1 MAEPINLD
9 DLLSKNEPIVETPE
23 ETSETS
29 EETSSSDDSAEDQG
43 ADDSSEDNE
52 SQNVETSVE
61 NTTQTEESYAD
72 NSDLSDGYAE
82 ETVVQQTDTTQFEQE
97 EPQYEQPEV
106 PQYQFKDPFI
116 EKAVQYYETY
126 GTLQPFLRATE
137 VDYNEM
143 TDLEILKVKFDTEN
157 FDLTPK
163 ARKKLFDKELE
174 KYGLDAYDEE
184 DKEVGEALLRR
195 DAQKLRKTFM
205 DEQMQFLNNVTA
217 PQAQQGPSQEELAAQ
232 QEASRKIISEGIA
245 SVVNNNI
252 IKIGANGE
260 GINYQIQDPNV
271 VVDYAMDSNKF
282 LSIFAKDGSVDW
294 DKWTKTVAFAQNPT
308 QFISELIKH
317 GKSLGRRAME
327 SELKNV
333 VPPTVNKTV
342 VQSNNIERPSDDPIA
357 FLQGMT
363 VTKK

>member
-9 DLLSKNEPIVETPE
+9 ELLSKDEPIETPTE

-29 EETSSSDDSAEDQG
+29 EETSSEDDSTEDQG
-43 ADDSSEDNE
+43 VDVSNEDNE
-52 SQNVETSVE
+52 PQNVETPIEDTETTEVE
-61 NTTQTEESYAD
+61 N
-72 NSDLSDGYAE
+72 GYAQ
-82 ETVVQQTDTTQFEQE
+82 ETVVQQTDTTQSNDADSIPE
-97 EPQYEQPEV
+97 EAPVAQYK
-106 PQYQFKDPFI
+106 FKDPFI
-116 EKAVQYYETY
+116 EKAVQYYEMY

-143 TDLEILKVKFDTEN
+143 SDLEVLKVKFDTEN
-157 FDLTPK
+157 YDLSPK
-163 ARKKLFDKELE
+163 ARQKLFDKELE
-174 KYGLDAYDEE
+174 KYGLDTYDEE

-195 DAQKLRKTFM
+195 DAQKLRQTFM
-205 DEQMQFLNNVTA
+205 EEQQQFLNNVNSA
-217 PQAQQGPSQEELAAQ
+217 PQVPNGASQEEIAAQ
-232 QEASRKIISEGIA
+232 QEQSRKIISEGVS
-245 SVVNNNI
+245 SVIKDNI
-252 IKIGANGE
+252 IKVGANGE
-260 GINYQIQDPNV
+260 GINYQIQDPNA

-317 GKSLGRRAME
+317 GKSLGRKAME

-333 VPPTVNKTV
+333 VPPTINKTV

-363 VTKK
+363 ITKK

>member
-9 DLLSKNEPIVETPE
+9 DLLSKNEPIETTE
-23 ETSETS
+23 ETTETS
-29 EETSSSDDSAEDQG
+29 EETSSEDDATEVEGVDVSN
-43 ADDSSEDNE
+43 EDNE
-52 SQNVETSVE
+52 PQNVEDSVE
-61 NTTQTEESYAD
+61 NTSQEETSE
-72 NSDLSDGYAE
+72 GYAE
-82 ETVVQQTDTTQFEQE
+82 ETVVQEPDTIQDDTESAPE
-97 EPQYEQPEV
+97 EQPKA
-106 PQYQFKDPFI
+106 QYQFKDPFI

-137 VDYNEM
+137 VDYTEM
-143 TDLEILKVKFDTEN
+143 TDLEVLKVKFDTEN
-157 FDLTPK
+157 SDLSPK
-163 ARKKLFDKELE
+163 ARQKLFDKELE
-174 KYGLDAYDEE
+174 RYDLDAYDEE

-205 DEQMQFLNNVTA
+205 EEQQQFLSNVQS
-217 PQAQQGPSQEELAAQ
+217 PQASTGPSQEELAAQ
-232 QEASRKIISEGIA
+232 QEQSRKIISEGV
-245 SVVNNNI
+245 SGVVKDNI

-260 GINYQIQDPNV
+260 GINYQIQDTNA

-317 GKSLGRRAME
+317 GKSLGRKAME

-333 VPPTVNKTV
+333 VPPTINKTV
-342 VQSNNIERPSDDPIA
+342 VESNSIERPSDDPIG

-363 VTKK
+363 ITKK

>member
-9 DLLSKNEPIVETPE
+9 ELLSKNEPIETTE
-23 ETSETS
+23 ETTATS
-29 EETSSSDDSAEDQG
+29 EETSS
-43 ADDSSEDNE
+43 ADDATEVEGVDVSDEDNE
-52 SQNVETSVE
+52 PQNVEDSVDS
-61 NTTQTEESYAD
+61 TTQEETSE
-72 NSDLSDGYAE
+72 GYAE
-82 ETVVQQTDTTQFEQE
+82 ETVVQEPDTIQDDTESAPE
-97 EPQYEQPEV
+97 EQPKA
-106 PQYQFKDPFI
+106 QYQFKDPFI

-137 VDYNEM
+137 VDYTEM
-143 TDLEILKVKFDTEN
+143 SDLEVLKVKFDTEN
-157 FDLTPK
+157 ADLSPK
-163 ARKKLFDKELE
+163 ARQKLFDKELE
-174 KYGLDAYDEE
+174 RYDLDAYDEE

-205 DEQMQFLNNVTA
+205 EEQQQFLNNVESS
-217 PQAQQGPSQEELAAQ
+217 QASTGPSQEELAAQ
-232 QEASRKIISEGIA
+232 QEQSRKIISEGV
-245 SVVNNNI
+245 SGVVKDNI

-260 GINYQIQDPNV
+260 GINYQIQDTNT

-317 GKSLGRRAME
+317 GKSLGRKAME

-333 VPPTVNKTV
+333 VPPTINKTV
-342 VQSNNIERPSDDPIA
+342 VESNNIERPSDDPIA

-363 VTKK
+363 ITKK

>member
-9 DLLSKNEPIVETPE
+9 ELLSKDEPIETTE
-23 ETSETS
+23 ETSGTS
-29 EETSSSDDSAEDQG
+29 EETSSADDATEVEG
-43 ADDSSEDNE
+43 ADVSNEDNE
-52 SQNVETSVE
+52 PQNVEDSVE
-61 NTTQTEESYAD
+61 NTEQPETT
-72 NSDLSDGYAE
+72 DGYAE
-82 ETVVQQTDTTQFEQE
+82 ETVVQETDTTQSDDTDSTPSEA
-97 EPQYEQPEV
+97 PAAQYK
-106 PQYQFKDPFI
+106 FKDPFI

-137 VDYNEM
+137 VDYNDMPDVEV
-143 TDLEILKVKFDTEN
+143 LKVKFDTEN
-157 FDLTPK
+157 SDLSPK
-163 ARKKLFDKELE
+163 AKQKLFDKELE

-184 DKEVGEALLRR
+184 DQEVGQALLKR
-195 DAQKLRKTFM
+195 DAQRLRKTFIE
-205 DEQMQFLNNVTA
+205 EQQQFLNNVQS
-217 PQAQQGPSQEELAAQ
+217 PEAQTGPSQEELAAQ
-232 QEASRKIISEGIA
+232 QEQSRKIISDGI
-245 SVVNNNI
+245 SNVIKDNI
-252 IKIGANGE
+252 IKVGANGE

-317 GKSLGRRAME
+317 GKSLGRKAME

-333 VPPTVNKTV
+333 VSPTVNKTV
-342 VQSNNIERPSDDPIA
+342 IESNNIERPSDDPIA

-363 VTKK
+363 VTKR

>member
-9 DLLSKNEPIVETPE
+9 ELLSKEETIETPE

-29 EETSSSDDSAEDQG
+29 EETSSANDSAEDQG
-43 ADDSSEDNE
+43 TDNSSEDNE

-61 NTTQTEESYAD
+61 NTEEAD
-72 NSDLSDGYAE
+72 SDAGYAA
-82 ETVVQQTDTTQFEQE
+82 ETVVQENETIQTNDTADVTADETPTQ
-97 EPQYEQPEV
+97 YK
-106 PQYQFKDPFI
+106 FKDPFI

-143 TDLEILKVKFDTEN
+143 SDVEVLKVKFDAEN
-157 FDLTPK
+157 ADLSPK
-163 ARKKLFDKELE
+163 AKQKLFEKELE

-184 DKEVGEALLRR
+184 DQEVGQALLKR
-195 DAQKLRKTFM
+195 DAQRLRKTFIE
-205 DEQMQFLNNVTA
+205 EQQQFLNNVQS
-217 PQAQQGPSQEELAAQ
+217 PQAQPQGPSQEELAAQ
-232 QEASRKIISEGIA
+232 QEQSRKIISEGVAAVIKD
-245 SVVNNNI
+245 NI
-252 IKIGANGE
+252 IKVGANGE

-271 VVDYAMDSNKF
+271 VVEYAMDSNKF

-317 GKSLGRRAME
+317 GKSLGRKAME
-327 SELKNV
+327 AELKNV

-342 VQSNNIERPSDDPIA
+342 VESNNIERPSDDPIA

-363 VTKK
+363 ITKK

>member
-9 DLLSKNEPIVETPE
+9 DLLSKNEPIETTE
-23 ETSETS
+23 ETTATS
-29 EETSSSDDSAEDQG
+29 EETSS
-43 ADDSSEDNE
+43 ADDATEVEGVDVSDEDNE
-52 SQNVETSVE
+52 PQNVEDSVDS
-61 NTTQTEESYAD
+61 TTQEETSE
-72 NSDLSDGYAE
+72 GYAE
-82 ETVVQQTDTTQFEQE
+82 ETVVQESDNSQDDTESAPE
-97 EPQYEQPEV
+97 EQPV
-106 PQYQFKDPFI
+106 AKYQFKDPFI

-137 VDYNEM
+137 VDYTEM
-143 TDLEILKVKFDTEN
+143 TDLEVLKVKFDTEN
-157 FDLTPK
+157 SDLSPK
-163 ARKKLFDKELE
+163 ARQKLFDKELE
-174 KYGLDAYDEE
+174 RYDLDAYDEE

-205 DEQMQFLNNVTA
+205 EEQQQFLSNVQS
-217 PQAQQGPSQEELAAQ
+217 PQASTGPSQEELAAQ
-232 QEASRKIISEGIA
+232 QEQSRKIISEGVS

-260 GINYQIQDPNV
+260 GINYQIQDTNS

-317 GKSLGRRAME
+317 GKSLGRKAME

-333 VPPTVNKTV
+333 VPPTINKTV
-342 VQSNNIERPSDDPIA
+342 VESNSIERPSDDPMG

>member
-9 DLLSKNEPIVETPE
+9 ELLSKDEPIVETPE
-23 ETSETS
+23 ETSETP
-29 EETSSSDDSAEDQG
+29 EETSSADDSAEDQG
-43 ADDSSEDNE
+43 TDDSSEDNE

-61 NTTQTEESYAD
+61 NTEEAD
-72 NSDLSDGYAE
+72 SEAGYAS
-82 ETVVQQTDTTQFEQE
+82 ETVVQEDDTIQTNDTADVAADEA
-97 EPQYEQPEV
+97 PAQYK
-106 PQYQFKDPFI
+106 FKDPFI

-143 TDLEILKVKFDTEN
+143 SDLELLKIKFDSEN
-157 FDLTPK
+157 SDLSPK
-163 ARKKLFDKELE
+163 ARQKLFDKEVE
-174 KYGLDAYDEE
+174 RYGLDSYDEE
-184 DKEVGEALLRR
+184 DKEVGEALLKR
-195 DAQKLRKTFM
+195 DAQKLRKTFIE
-205 DEQMQFLNNVTA
+205 EQKQFLNDINS
-217 PQAQQGPSQEELAAQ
+217 PQASTGPSQEELAAQ
-232 QEASRKIISEGIA
+232 QESSRKIISEGVA

-317 GKSLGRRAME
+317 GKSLGRKAME

-333 VPPTVNKTV
+333 VPPTVDRSV
-342 VQSNNIERPSDDPIA
+342 ISSNSIERPADDPIA

-363 VTKK
+363 ITKK

>member
-9 DLLSKNEPIVETPE
+9 ELLSKDEPIVETPE

-29 EETSSSDDSAEDQG
+29 EETSSADDSTEDQG
-43 ADDSSEDNE
+43 TDNSSEDNE
-52 SQNVETSVE
+52 SQNVEASVE
-61 NTTQTEESYAD
+61 NTEEADTE
-72 NSDLSDGYAE
+72 DGYAQ
-82 ETVVQQTDTTQFEQE
+82 ETVVQEADTIQPDDTESTT
-97 EPQYEQPEV
+97 PEV
-106 PQYQFKDPFI
+106 PATQYKFKDPFI

-137 VDYNEM
+137 VDYNDM
-143 TDLEILKVKFDTEN
+143 TDVEVLKVKFDTEN
-157 FDLTPK
+157 ADLSPK
-163 ARKKLFDKELE
+163 AKQKLFDKELE

-184 DKEVGEALLRR
+184 DQEVGQALLKR
-195 DAQKLRKTFM
+195 DAQRLRKTFIE
-205 DEQMQFLNNVTA
+205 EQMQFLNSVQS
-217 PQAQQGPSQEELAAQ
+217 PEAQTGPSQEELAVQ
-232 QEASRKIISEGIA
+232 QEQSRKIISEGVA

-317 GKSLGRRAME
+317 GKSLGRKSME
-327 SELKNV
+327 AELKNV
-333 VPPTVNKTV
+333 VPPTINKTV
-342 VQSNNIERPSDDPIA
+342 VESNSIERPSDDPIG

-363 VTKK
+363 ITKK

>member
-9 DLLSKNEPIVETPE
+9 ELLSKNEPIETTE
-23 ETSETS
+23 ETTETS
-29 EETSSSDDSAEDQG
+29 EETSS
-43 ADDSSEDNE
+43 ADDATEVEGVDVSDEDNE
-52 SQNVETSVE
+52 PQNVEDSVDS
-61 NTTQTEESYAD
+61 TTQEETSE
-72 NSDLSDGYAE
+72 GYAE
-82 ETVVQQTDTTQFEQE
+82 ETVVQEPDTIQDDTESAPE
-97 EPQYEQPEV
+97 EQPKA
-106 PQYQFKDPFI
+106 QYQFKDPFI

-137 VDYNEM
+137 VDYTEM
-143 TDLEILKVKFDTEN
+143 TDLEVLKVKFDTEN
-157 FDLTPK
+157 YDLSPK
-163 ARKKLFDKELE
+163 ARQKLFDKELE
-174 KYGLDAYDEE
+174 RYDLDAYDEE

-205 DEQMQFLNNVTA
+205 EEQQQFLSNVQS
-217 PQAQQGPSQEELAAQ
+217 PQASTGPSQEELAAQ
-232 QEASRKIISEGIA
+232 QEQSRKIISEGV
-245 SVVNNNI
+245 SGVVKDNI

-260 GINYQIQDPNV
+260 GINYQIQDTNA

-317 GKSLGRRAME
+317 GKSLGRKAME

-333 VPPTVNKTV
+333 VPPTINKTV
-342 VQSNNIERPSDDPIA
+342 VESNSIERPSDDPIA

-363 VTKK
+363 ITKK

>member
-9 DLLSKNEPIVETPE
+9 DLLSKDEPIVETPE

-29 EETSSSDDSAEDQG
+29 EETSSADDSTEDQG
-43 ADDSSEDNE
+43 TDNSSEDNE
-52 SQNVETSVE
+52 PQNVEASVE
-61 NTTQTEESYAD
+61 NTEEADTE
-72 NSDLSDGYAE
+72 DGYAQ
-82 ETVVQQTDTTQFEQE
+82 ETVVQEADTIQPDETESTTSE
-97 EPQYEQPEV
+97 APAAQYK
-106 PQYQFKDPFI
+106 FKDPFI

-143 TDLEILKVKFDTEN
+143 TDVEVLKVKFDAEN
-157 FDLTPK
+157 ADLSPK
-163 ARKKLFDKELE
+163 AKQKLFDKELE

-184 DKEVGEALLRR
+184 DQEVGQALLKR
-195 DAQKLRKTFM
+195 DAQRLRKTFIE
-205 DEQMQFLNNVTA
+205 EQMQFLNNVQS
-217 PQAQQGPSQEELAAQ
+217 PQAQQTGPSQEELAAQ
-232 QEASRKIISEGIA
+232 QEQSRKIISEGIA

-317 GKSLGRRAME
+317 GKSLGRKSME
-327 SELKNV
+327 AELKNV
-333 VPPTVNKTV
+333 VPPTINKTV
-342 VQSNNIERPSDDPIA
+342 VESNSIERPSDDPIG

-363 VTKK
+363 ITKK

>member
-9 DLLSKNEPIVETPE
+9 ELLSKDEPIEKTE
-23 ETSETS
+23 ETTAAS
-29 EETSSSDDSAEDQG
+29 EETSS
-43 ADDSSEDNE
+43 ADDSTEEQGVDVSDEDNE

-61 NTTQTEESYAD
+61 NTQEAD
-72 NSDLSDGYAE
+72 SEAGYAT
-82 ETVVQQTDTTQFEQE
+82 ETVIQEDETIQTNDTAVVAGDET
-97 EPQYEQPEV
+97 PTAYK
-106 PQYQFKDPFI
+106 FKDPFI

-137 VDYNEM
+137 VDYTEM
-143 TDLEILKVKFDTEN
+143 SDLEVLKVKFDTEN
-157 FDLTPK
+157 SDLSPK
-163 ARKKLFDKELE
+163 ARQKLFDKELE
-174 KYGLDAYDEE
+174 KYGLDSYDEE
-184 DKEVGEALLRR
+184 DKEVGEALLKR

-205 DEQMQFLNNVTA
+205 EEQQQFLNNVQS
-217 PQAQQGPSQEELAAQ
+217 PQASTGPSQEELAAQ
-232 QEASRKIISEGIA
+232 QEQSRKIISEGVA
-245 SVVNNNI
+245 AV
-252 IKIGANGE
+252 IKDNVIKVGANGE
-260 GINYQIQDPNV
+260 GINYQIQDPNA

-317 GKSLGRRAME
+317 GKSLGRKAME

-333 VPPTVNKTV
+333 VPPTINKTV
-342 VQSNNIERPSDDPIA
+342 VESNSIERPSDDPIA

-363 VTKK
+363 ITKK

>member
-9 DLLSKNEPIVETPE
+9 ELLSKNEPIETTE
-23 ETSETS
+23 ETTDTS
-29 EETSSSDDSAEDQG
+29 EQTDSADG
-43 ADDSSEDNE
+43 AIEVEGVDVSNEDNE
-52 SQNVETSVE
+52 PQNVEDSVDS
-61 NTTQTEESYAD
+61 TTQEEPSE
-72 NSDLSDGYAE
+72 GYAE
-82 ETVVQQTDTTQFEQE
+82 ETVVQEPDTIQDDTESAPE
-97 EPQYEQPEV
+97 EQPV
-106 PQYQFKDPFI
+106 AKYQFKDPFI

-137 VDYNEM
+137 VDYTEM
-143 TDLEILKVKFDTEN
+143 TDLEVLKVKFDTEN
-157 FDLTPK
+157 YDLSPK
-163 ARKKLFDKELE
+163 ARQKLFDKELE
-174 KYGLDAYDEE
+174 RYDLDAYDEE

-205 DEQMQFLNNVTA
+205 EEQQQFLSNVQS
-217 PQAQQGPSQEELAAQ
+217 PQASTGPSQEELAAQ
-232 QEASRKIISEGIA
+232 QEQSRKIISEGV
-245 SVVNNNI
+245 SGVVKDNI

-260 GINYQIQDPNV
+260 GINYQIQDTNA

-317 GKSLGRRAME
+317 GKSLGRKAME

-333 VPPTVNKTV
+333 VPPTINKTV
-342 VQSNNIERPSDDPIA
+342 VESNNIERPSDDPIA

-363 VTKK
+363 ITKK

>member
-9 DLLSKNEPIVETPE
+9 DLLSKNEPIETTE
-23 ETSETS
+23 ETTETS
-29 EETSSSDDSAEDQG
+29 EETSS
-43 ADDSSEDNE
+43 ADDATEVEGVDVSDEDNE
-52 SQNVETSVE
+52 PQNVEDSVDS
-61 NTTQTEESYAD
+61 TTQEETSE
-72 NSDLSDGYAE
+72 GYAE
-82 ETVVQQTDTTQFEQE
+82 ETVVQESDNSQDDTESVPE
-97 EPQYEQPEV
+97 EQPV
-106 PQYQFKDPFI
+106 AKYQFKDPFI

-137 VDYNEM
+137 VDYTEM
-143 TDLEILKVKFDTEN
+143 TDLEVLKVKFDTEN
-157 FDLTPK
+157 SDLSPK
-163 ARKKLFDKELE
+163 ARQKLFDKELE
-174 KYGLDAYDEE
+174 RYDLDAYDEE

-205 DEQMQFLNNVTA
+205 EEQQQFLSNVQS
-217 PQAQQGPSQEELAAQ
+217 PQASTGPSQEELAAQ
-232 QEASRKIISEGIA
+232 QEQSRKIISEGVS

-260 GINYQIQDPNV
+260 GINYQIQDTNS

-317 GKSLGRRAME
+317 GKSLGRKAME

-333 VPPTVNKTV
+333 VPPTINKTV
-342 VQSNNIERPSDDPIA
+342 VESNSIERPSDDPMG

>member
-9 DLLSKNEPIVETPE
+9 ELLSKNEPIETTE
-23 ETSETS
+23 ETTETS
-29 EETSSSDDSAEDQG
+29 EETSS
-43 ADDSSEDNE
+43 ADDATEVEGVDVSDEDNE
-52 SQNVETSVE
+52 PQNVEDSVDS
-61 NTTQTEESYAD
+61 TTQEETSE
-72 NSDLSDGYAE
+72 GYAE
-82 ETVVQQTDTTQFEQE
+82 ETVVQEPDTIQDDTESAPE
-97 EPQYEQPEV
+97 EQPKA
-106 PQYQFKDPFI
+106 QYQFKDPFI

-137 VDYNEM
+137 VDYTEM
-143 TDLEILKVKFDTEN
+143 TDLEVLKVKFDTEN
-157 FDLTPK
+157 ADLSPK
-163 ARKKLFDKELE
+163 ARQKLFDKELE
-174 KYGLDAYDEE
+174 RYDLDAYDEE

-205 DEQMQFLNNVTA
+205 EEQQQFLSNVQS
-217 PQAQQGPSQEELAAQ
+217 PQASTGPSQEELAAQ
-232 QEASRKIISEGIA
+232 QEQSRKIISEGV
-245 SVVNNNI
+245 SGVVKDNI

-260 GINYQIQDPNV
+260 GINYQIQDTNA

-317 GKSLGRRAME
+317 GKSLGRKAME

-333 VPPTVNKTV
+333 VPPTINKTV
-342 VQSNNIERPSDDPIA
+342 VESNNIERPSDDPIA

>member
-9 DLLSKNEPIVETPE
+9 ELLSKDEPIETPTE
-23 ETSETS
+23 ETTDAS
-29 EETSSSDDSAEDQG
+29 EETTS
-43 ADDSSEDNE
+43 ADDSVEVEGTDDSDEDNE
-52 SQNVETSVE
+52 PQNVETPVE
-61 NTTQTEESYAD
+61 DTDTTEVE
-72 NSDLSDGYAE
+72 DGYAQ
-82 ETVVQQTDTTQFEQE
+82 ETVVQQTDTTQADDTDSAPAEA
-97 EPQYEQPEV
+97 PAAQYK
-106 PQYQFKDPFI
+106 FKDPFI

-137 VDYNEM
+137 VDYSDM
-143 TDLEILKVKFDTEN
+143 TDLEILRVKFDTEN
-157 FDLTPK
+157 YDLSEK
-163 ARKKLFDKELE
+163 ARQKLFDKELE

-184 DKEVGEALLRR
+184 DVEVGQALLKR
-195 DAQKLRKTFM
+195 DAQKLRKTFIE
-205 DEQMQFLNNVTA
+205 EQQQFLNSVQS

-232 QEASRKIISEGIA
+232 QEQSRKIISEGIS
-245 SVVNNNI
+245 SVIKDNI
-252 IKIGANGE
+252 IKVGANGE
-260 GINYQIQDPNV
+260 GINYQIQNPND

-317 GKSLGRRAME
+317 GKSLGRKAME

-342 VQSNNIERPSDDPIA
+342 VSSNNIERPSDDPIA

-363 VTKK
+363 ITKK

>member
-9 DLLSKNEPIVETPE
+9 ELLSKDEPIETTTE
-23 ETSETS
+23 ETSDTS
-29 EETSSSDDSAEDQG
+29 EETSSANDSTEDQG
-43 ADDSSEDNE
+43 VDVSNEDNE
-52 SQNVETSVE
+52 PQNVETPIEDTETAEVE
-61 NTTQTEESYAD
+61 
-72 NSDLSDGYAE
+72 DGYAQ
-82 ETVVQQTDTTQFEQE
+82 ETVVQQTDTTQSNDADSIPE
-97 EPQYEQPEV
+97 ETPVAQYK
-106 PQYQFKDPFI
+106 FKDPFI

-137 VDYNEM
+137 VDYSEM
-143 TDLEILKVKFDTEN
+143 SDLEVLKVKFDTEN
-157 FDLTPK
+157 YDLSPK
-163 ARKKLFDKELE
+163 ARQKLFDKELE
-174 KYGLDAYDEE
+174 KYGLDTYDEE

-195 DAQKLRKTFM
+195 DAQKLRQTFM
-205 DEQMQFLNNVTA
+205 EEQQQFLNNVNSS
-217 PQAQQGPSQEELAAQ
+217 PQVSNGASQEELAAQ
-232 QEASRKIISEGIA
+232 QEQSRKIISEGVSGVIKD
-245 SVVNNNI
+245 NI

-260 GINYQIQDPNV
+260 GINYQIQDPNA

-317 GKSLGRRAME
+317 GKSLGRKAME

-333 VPPTVNKTV
+333 VPPTINKTV
-342 VQSNNIERPSDDPIA
+342 IESNNIERPSDDPIA

-363 VTKK
+363 ITKK

>member
-9 DLLSKNEPIVETPE
+9 ELLSKNEPIETTEETTTTSEETNSADDATEVEGVDVSNEDNEPQNVEDSVDSTTQE
-23 ETSETS
+23 ETSE
-29 EETSSSDDSAEDQG
+29 
-43 ADDSSEDNE
+43 
-52 SQNVETSVE
+52 
-61 NTTQTEESYAD
+61 
-72 NSDLSDGYAE
+72 GYAE
-82 ETVVQQTDTTQFEQE
+82 ETVVQEPDKNQDDTEPVQE
-97 EPQYEQPEV
+97 EQPKA
-106 PQYQFKDPFI
+106 QYQFKDPFI

-137 VDYNEM
+137 VDYTEM
-143 TDLEILKVKFDTEN
+143 SDLEVLKVKFDTEN
-157 FDLTPK
+157 SDLSPK
-163 ARKKLFDKELE
+163 AKQKLFDKELE
-174 KYGLDAYDEE
+174 RYDLDAYDEE

-205 DEQMQFLNNVTA
+205 EEQQQFLNNVESS
-217 PQAQQGPSQEELAAQ
+217 QASTGPSQEELAVQ
-232 QEASRKIISEGIA
+232 QEQSRKIISEGV
-245 SVVNNNI
+245 SGVVKDNI

-260 GINYQIQDPNV
+260 GINYQIQDTNA

-317 GKSLGRRAME
+317 GKSLGRKAME

-333 VPPTVNKTV
+333 VPPTINKTV
-342 VQSNNIERPSDDPIA
+342 VESNNIERPSDDPIA

-363 VTKK
+363 ITKK

>member
-9 DLLSKNEPIVETPE
+9 ELLSKDEPIVETPE
-23 ETSETS
+23 ETSETP
-29 EETSSSDDSAEDQG
+29 EETSSADDSTEDQG
-43 ADDSSEDNE
+43 TDNSSEDNE
-52 SQNVETSVE
+52 SQNVETPIE
-61 NTTQTEESYAD
+61 DTETVATE
-72 NSDLSDGYAE
+72 DGYADQ
-82 ETVVQQTDTTQFEQE
+82 TVVQETDTTQSNDTESTPTE
-97 EPQYEQPEV
+97 APAAQYK
-106 PQYQFKDPFI
+106 FKDPFI

-143 TDLEILKVKFDTEN
+143 TDVEVLKVKFDTEN
-157 FDLTPK
+157 ADLSPK
-163 ARKKLFDKELE
+163 AKQKLFDKELE

-184 DKEVGEALLRR
+184 DQEVGQALLKR
-195 DAQKLRKTFM
+195 DAQRLRKTFIE
-205 DEQMQFLNNVTA
+205 EQMQFLNNVQS
-217 PQAQQGPSQEELAAQ
+217 PEAQTGPSQEELAAQ
-232 QEASRKIISEGIA
+232 QEQSRKIISEGVA

-317 GKSLGRRAME
+317 GKSLGRKSME
-327 SELKNV
+327 AELKNV
-333 VPPTVNKTV
+333 VPPTINKTV
-342 VQSNNIERPSDDPIA
+342 IESNSIERPSDDPIG

-363 VTKK
+363 ITKK

>member
-9 DLLSKNEPIVETPE
+9 ELLSKDEPIVETPE

-29 EETSSSDDSAEDQG
+29 EETSSADDSTEDQG
-43 ADDSSEDNE
+43 TDDSSEDNE
-52 SQNVETSVE
+52 SQNVEASVE
-61 NTTQTEESYAD
+61 NTEEADTE
-72 NSDLSDGYAE
+72 DGYAQ
-82 ETVVQQTDTTQFEQE
+82 ETVVQEADTIQPDDTESTTSE
-97 EPQYEQPEV
+97 APAAQYK
-106 PQYQFKDPFI
+106 FKDPFI

-143 TDLEILKVKFDTEN
+143 TDVEVLKVKFDTEN
-157 FDLTPK
+157 ADLSPK
-163 ARKKLFDKELE
+163 AKQKLFDKELE

-184 DKEVGEALLRR
+184 DQEVGQALLKR
-195 DAQKLRKTFM
+195 DAQRLRKTFIE
-205 DEQMQFLNNVTA
+205 EQMQFLNNVQS
-217 PQAQQGPSQEELAAQ
+217 PEAQTGPSQEELAVQ
-232 QEASRKIISEGIA
+232 QEQSRKIISEGVA

-317 GKSLGRRAME
+317 GKSLGRKSME
-327 SELKNV
+327 AELKNV
-333 VPPTVNKTV
+333 VPPTINKTV
-342 VQSNNIERPSDDPIA
+342 VESNSIERPSDDPIG

-363 VTKK
+363 ITKK

>member
-9 DLLSKNEPIVETPE
+9 ELLSKDEPIVETPE
-23 ETSETS
+23 ETSENP
-29 EETSSSDDSAEDQG
+29 EETSSADDSAEDQG
-43 ADDSSEDNE
+43 ADDSSENNE
-52 SQNVETSVE
+52 PQNVETPIE
-61 NTTQTEESYAD
+61 DTETVDTE
-72 NSDLSDGYAE
+72 DGYAQ
-82 ETVVQQTDTTQFEQE
+82 ETVVQETDTTQPDDTESTPSE
-97 EPQYEQPEV
+97 APAAQYK
-106 PQYQFKDPFI
+106 FKDPFI

-137 VDYNEM
+137 VDYNDM
-143 TDLEILKVKFDTEN
+143 TDVEVLRVKFDTEN
-157 FDLTPK
+157 SDLSPK
-163 ARKKLFDKELE
+163 AKQKLFDKELE
-174 KYGLDAYDEE
+174 KYELDAYDEE
-184 DKEVGEALLRR
+184 DQEVGQALLKR
-195 DAQKLRKTFM
+195 DAQRLRKTFIE
-205 DEQMQFLNNVTA
+205 EQMQFLNNVQS
-217 PQAQQGPSQEELAAQ
+217 PQAPEPGFSQEELAAQ
-232 QEASRKIISEGIA
+232 QEQSRKIISDGVA

-327 SELKNV
+327 AELKNV

-342 VQSNNIERPSDDPIA
+342 VQSNNIERPTDDPIG

-363 VTKK
+363 ITKK

>member
-9 DLLSKNEPIVETPE
+9 DLLSKNEPIETTE
-23 ETSETS
+23 ETTATS
-29 EETSSSDDSAEDQG
+29 EETSS
-43 ADDSSEDNE
+43 ADDATEVEGVDVSDEDNE
-52 SQNVETSVE
+52 PQNVEDSVDS
-61 NTTQTEESYAD
+61 TTQEETSE
-72 NSDLSDGYAE
+72 GYAE
-82 ETVVQQTDTTQFEQE
+82 ETVVQESDNSQDDTESAPE
-97 EPQYEQPEV
+97 EQPV
-106 PQYQFKDPFI
+106 AKYQFKDPFI

-137 VDYNEM
+137 VDYTEM
-143 TDLEILKVKFDTEN
+143 TDLEVLKVKFDTEN
-157 FDLTPK
+157 SDLSPK
-163 ARKKLFDKELE
+163 ARQKLFDKELE
-174 KYGLDAYDEE
+174 RYDLDAYDEE

-205 DEQMQFLNNVTA
+205 EEQQQFLSNVQS
-217 PQAQQGPSQEELAAQ
+217 PQASTGPSQEELAAQ
-232 QEASRKIISEGIA
+232 QEQSRKIISEGVS

-260 GINYQIQDPNV
+260 GINYQIQDTNS

-317 GKSLGRRAME
+317 GKSLGRKAME

-333 VPPTVNKTV
+333 VPPTINKTIV
-342 VQSNNIERPSDDPIA
+342 ESNSIERPSDDPMG

>member
-9 DLLSKNEPIVETPE
+9 ELLSKDEPIETPTE

-29 EETSSSDDSAEDQG
+29 EETSSADDSTEDQG
-43 ADDSSEDNE
+43 VDVSNEDNE
-52 SQNVETSVE
+52 SQSVETSVE
-61 NTTQTEESYAD
+61 NTTQEEY
-72 NSDLSDGYAE
+72 SDGYAE
-82 ETVVQQTDTTQFEQE
+82 ETIVQQPDTTQEFEQE
-97 EPQYEQPEV
+97 YFQPEEQPV
-106 PQYQFKDPFI
+106 AQYQFKDPFI

-137 VDYNEM
+137 VDYREM
-143 TDLEILKVKFDTEN
+143 SDLEILKVKFDTEN
-157 FDLTPK
+157 FDLNPK
-163 ARKKLFDKELE
+163 ARQKLFDKELE

-195 DAQKLRKTFM
+195 DAQKLRHTFM
-205 DEQMQFLNNVTA
+205 EEQQQFLNNVQST

-232 QEASRKIISEGIA
+232 QEASRKIISEGIS
-245 SVVNNNI
+245 SVIKDSI
-252 IKIGANGE
+252 IKVGANGE
-260 GINYQIQDPNV
+260 GINYQIQNPND

-317 GKSLGRRAME
+317 GKSLGRKAME

-333 VPPTVNKTV
+333 VPPTINKTV

-363 VTKK
+363 ITKK

>member
-9 DLLSKNEPIVETPE
+9 DLLSKNEPIETTE
-23 ETSETS
+23 ETTEAS
-29 EETSSSDDSAEDQG
+29 EETSS
-43 ADDSSEDNE
+43 ADDATEVEGVDVSNEDNE
-52 SQNVETSVE
+52 PQNVEDSVDS
-61 NTTQTEESYAD
+61 TTQEESTE
-72 NSDLSDGYAE
+72 GYAE
-82 ETVVQQTDTTQFEQE
+82 ETVVQEPDTTQDDTESAPE
-97 EPQYEQPEV
+97 EQPV
-106 PQYQFKDPFI
+106 AQYQFKDPFI

-137 VDYNEM
+137 VDYAEM
-143 TDLEILKVKFDTEN
+143 TDLEVLKVKFDTEN
-157 FDLTPK
+157 ADLSPK
-163 ARKKLFDKELE
+163 ARQKLFDKELE
-174 KYGLDAYDEE
+174 RYDLDAYDEE

-205 DEQMQFLNNVTA
+205 EEQQQFLSNVQS
-217 PQAQQGPSQEELAAQ
+217 PQASTGPSQEELAAQ
-232 QEASRKIISEGIA
+232 QEQSRKIISEGV
-245 SVVNNNI
+245 SGVVKDNI

-260 GINYQIQDPNV
+260 GINYQIQDTNA

-317 GKSLGRRAME
+317 GKSLGRKAME

-333 VPPTVNKTV
+333 VPPTINKTV
-342 VQSNNIERPSDDPIA
+342 VESNSIERPSDDPIG

-363 VTKK
+363 ITKK

>member
-9 DLLSKNEPIVETPE
+9 ELLSKDEPIETPTE

-29 EETSSSDDSAEDQG
+29 EETSSEDDSTEDQG
-43 ADDSSEDNE
+43 VDVSNEDNE
-52 SQNVETSVE
+52 PQNVETPIE
-61 NTTQTEESYAD
+61 DTETTEIE
-72 NSDLSDGYAE
+72 DGYAQ
-82 ETVVQQTDTTQFEQE
+82 ETVVQQTDTTQSNDADSIPE
-97 EPQYEQPEV
+97 EAPVAQYK
-106 PQYQFKDPFI
+106 FKDPFI
-116 EKAVQYYETY
+116 EKAVQYYEMY

-143 TDLEILKVKFDTEN
+143 SDLEVLKVKFDTEN
-157 FDLTPK
+157 YDLSPK
-163 ARKKLFDKELE
+163 ARQKLFDKELE
-174 KYGLDAYDEE
+174 KYGLDTYDEE

-195 DAQKLRKTFM
+195 DAQKLRQTFM
-205 DEQMQFLNNVTA
+205 EEQQQFLNNVNSA
-217 PQAQQGPSQEELAAQ
+217 PQVPNGASQEEIAAQ
-232 QEASRKIISEGIA
+232 QEQSRKIISEGVS
-245 SVVNNNI
+245 SVIKDNI
-252 IKIGANGE
+252 IKVGANGE
-260 GINYQIQDPNV
+260 GINYQIQDPNA

-317 GKSLGRRAME
+317 GKSLGRKAME

-333 VPPTVNKTV
+333 VPPTINKTV

-363 VTKK
+363 ITKK

>member
-9 DLLSKNEPIVETPE
+9 ELLSKDEPIVETPE
-23 ETSETS
+23 ETSETP
-29 EETSSSDDSAEDQG
+29 EETSSADDSTEDQG
-43 ADDSSEDNE
+43 TDDSSEDNE
-52 SQNVETSVE
+52 SQNVETPIE
-61 NTTQTEESYAD
+61 DTETVATE
-72 NSDLSDGYAE
+72 DGYADQ
-82 ETVVQQTDTTQFEQE
+82 TVVQETDTTQSNDTESTPTE
-97 EPQYEQPEV
+97 APAAQYK
-106 PQYQFKDPFI
+106 FKDPFI

-143 TDLEILKVKFDTEN
+143 TDVEVLKVKFDTEN
-157 FDLTPK
+157 ADLSPK
-163 ARKKLFDKELE
+163 AKQKLFDKELE

-184 DKEVGEALLRR
+184 DQEVGQALLKR
-195 DAQKLRKTFM
+195 DAQRLRKTFIE
-205 DEQMQFLNNVTA
+205 EQMQFLNNVQS
-217 PQAQQGPSQEELAAQ
+217 PEAQTGPSQEELAAQ
-232 QEASRKIISEGIA
+232 QEQSRKIISEGVA

-317 GKSLGRRAME
+317 GKSLGRKSME
-327 SELKNV
+327 AELKNV
-333 VPPTVNKTV
+333 VPPTINKTV
-342 VQSNNIERPSDDPIA
+342 IESNSIERPSDDPIG

-363 VTKK
+363 ITKK

>member
-9 DLLSKNEPIVETPE
+9 ELLSKDEPIETTE

-29 EETSSSDDSAEDQG
+29 EETSSADDSAEVEG
-43 ADDSSEDNE
+43 TDDSNEDNE
-52 SQNVETSVE
+52 PQNDETPVKDTE
-61 NTTQTEESYAD
+61 TVATEE
-72 NSDLSDGYAE
+72 GYAE
-82 ETVVQQTDTTQFEQE
+82 ETVVQETDTTQSDDTESTPTE
-97 EPQYEQPEV
+97 APAAQYK
-106 PQYQFKDPFI
+106 FKDPFI

-143 TDLEILKVKFDTEN
+143 TDVEVLKVKFDAEN
-157 FDLTPK
+157 ADLSPK
-163 ARKKLFDKELE
+163 AKQKLFEKELE

-184 DKEVGEALLRR
+184 DQEVGQALLKR
-195 DAQKLRKTFM
+195 DAQRLRKTFVE
-205 DEQMQFLNNVTA
+205 EQMQFLNSVQS
-217 PQAQQGPSQEELAAQ
+217 PQAQTGPSQEELAAQ
-232 QEASRKIISEGIA
+232 QEQSRKIISEGIA

-317 GKSLGRRAME
+317 GKSLGRKAME

-342 VQSNNIERPSDDPIA
+342 IESNSIERPSDDPIA

-363 VTKK
+363 ITKK

>member
-9 DLLSKNEPIVETPE
+9 ELLSKDEPIETPTE

-29 EETSSSDDSAEDQG
+29 EETSSADDSTEDQG
-43 ADDSSEDNE
+43 VDVSNEDNE
-52 SQNVETSVE
+52 PQNVETPIEDTETTEVE
-61 NTTQTEESYAD
+61 
-72 NSDLSDGYAE
+72 DGYAQ
-82 ETVVQQTDTTQFEQE
+82 ETVVQQTDTTQSNDADSIPE
-97 EPQYEQPEV
+97 EAPVAQYK
-106 PQYQFKDPFI
+106 FKDPFI
-116 EKAVQYYETY
+116 EKAVQYYEMY

-143 TDLEILKVKFDTEN
+143 SDLEVLKVKFDTEN
-157 FDLTPK
+157 YDLSPK
-163 ARKKLFDKELE
+163 ARQKLFDKELE
-174 KYGLDAYDEE
+174 KYGLDTYDEE

-195 DAQKLRKTFM
+195 DAQKLRQTFM
-205 DEQMQFLNNVTA
+205 EEQQQFLNNVNSA
-217 PQAQQGPSQEELAAQ
+217 PQVPNGASQEEIAAQ
-232 QEASRKIISEGIA
+232 QEQSRKIISEGVS
-245 SVVNNNI
+245 SVIKDNI
-252 IKIGANGE
+252 IKVGANGE
-260 GINYQIQDPNV
+260 GINYQIQDPNA

-317 GKSLGRRAME
+317 GKSLGRKAME

-333 VPPTVNKTV
+333 VPPTINKTV

-363 VTKK
+363 ITKK

>member
-9 DLLSKNEPIVETPE
+9 ELLSKNEPIETTE
-23 ETSETS
+23 ETTATS
-29 EETSSSDDSAEDQG
+29 EETNS
-43 ADDSSEDNE
+43 ADDVTEVEGVDVSNEDNE
-52 SQNVETSVE
+52 PQNVEDSVE
-61 NTTQTEESYAD
+61 NTTQEETSE
-72 NSDLSDGYAE
+72 GYAE
-82 ETVVQQTDTTQFEQE
+82 ETVVQQTDTTQEFEQE
-97 EPQYEQPEV
+97 YAPEEQPV
-106 PQYQFKDPFI
+106 AQYQFKDPFI

-137 VDYNEM
+137 VDYTEM
-143 TDLEILKVKFDTEN
+143 TDLEVLKVKFDTEN
-157 FDLTPK
+157 YDLNPK
-163 ARKKLFDKELE
+163 ARQKLFDKELE
-174 KYGLDAYDEE
+174 KYGLDSYDEE

-195 DAQKLRKTFM
+195 DAHKLRQTFM
-205 DEQMQFLNNVTA
+205 GEQQQFLNNVHAA
-217 PQAQQGPSQEELAAQ
+217 PQESAGPSQEEFAAQ
-232 QEASRKIISEGIA
+232 QEQSRKIISEGV
-245 SVVNNNI
+245 SGVVKDNI

-260 GINYQIQDPNV
+260 GINYQIQDTNA

-317 GKSLGRRAME
+317 GKSLGRKAME

-333 VPPTVNKTV
+333 VPPTINKTV
-342 VQSNNIERPSDDPIA
+342 VESNNIERPSDDPIA

-363 VTKK
+363 ITKK